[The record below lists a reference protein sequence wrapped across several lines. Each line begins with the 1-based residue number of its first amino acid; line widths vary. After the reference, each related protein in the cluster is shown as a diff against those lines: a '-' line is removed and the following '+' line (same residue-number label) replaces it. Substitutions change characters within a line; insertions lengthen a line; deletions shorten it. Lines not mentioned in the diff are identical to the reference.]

1 MMHGPINIKKNLI
14 VVCDHLGYN
23 WNISDNE
30 GSRFLYNTGNHW
42 PQ

>member
-1 MMHGPINIKKNLI
+1 MTQKFTNLNLI

-30 GSRFLYNTGNHW
+30 GRRFL
-42 PQ
+42 